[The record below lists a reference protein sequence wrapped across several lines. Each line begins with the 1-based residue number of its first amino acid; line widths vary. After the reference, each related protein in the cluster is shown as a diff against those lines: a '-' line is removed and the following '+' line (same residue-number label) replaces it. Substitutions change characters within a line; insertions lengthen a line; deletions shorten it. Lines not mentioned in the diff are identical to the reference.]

1 MINGQVRPSSP
12 PALEGAAQLAA
23 RAQVLVARERTLSQE
38 LSQSQEE
45 AQEKRQE
52 IEALHL
58 DLRQASASIAGLT
71 RSMEEVAAFKRE
83 AISVLGAH
91 HSGAAQ
97 ERDSLVRQIA
107 ETQADL
113 AKKNAE
119 LRAMQREH
127 DRQKG
132 LLLESELRAQ
142 EAEGR
147 ANGLGAQLDQ
157 VLRRLRS

>member
-1 MINGQVRPSSP
+1 M
-12 PALEGAAQLAA
+12 
-23 RAQVLVARERTLSQE
+23 
-38 LSQSQEE
+38 
-45 AQEKRQE
+45 
-52 IEALHL
+52 
-58 DLRQASASIAGLT
+58 
-71 RSMEEVAAFKRE
+71 
-83 AISVLGAH
+83 
-91 HSGAAQ
+91 
-97 ERDSLVRQIA
+97 VRQIA